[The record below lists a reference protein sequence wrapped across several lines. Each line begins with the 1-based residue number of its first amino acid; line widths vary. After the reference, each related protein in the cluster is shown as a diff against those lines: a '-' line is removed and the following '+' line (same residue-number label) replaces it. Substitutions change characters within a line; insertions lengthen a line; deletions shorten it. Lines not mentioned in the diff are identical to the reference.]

1 MEEIFLDWKIKK
13 KKTIDNTIKGVRNLF
28 RLEKENEE
36 IKDTILKDIRNL
48 FEQEEEES
56 YYKPVRLSN
65 FLE

>member
-13 KKTIDNTIKGVRNLF
+13 KKTIDTTIKGVRNLF

-48 FEQEEEES
+48 FEQEEES
-56 YYKPVRLSN
+56 YYKPVRVSN